1 MAEMNVLEAV
11 REAMREEMARDERVF
26 VLGEDV
32 GIRGGVFLA
41 TDGFVDRFGEERV
54 IDTPIAESSIAGMA
68 LGAAMHGMRPI
79 AEIQFADFIWPVF
92 NQIVGEA
99 ARARYG
105 SNGKL
110 SVPLVLRAPEG
121 GGVRGAL
128 YHSQS
133 AEAYF
138 CHTPGLK
145 VITPATPYDAKGLL
159 KSAIRDDD
167 PVIFLEH
174 KRTYR
179 LVRGEVP
186 EGEYTIPIGKADV
199 KRAGDDVSVFTYGL
213 MVHHCLEAAQTLE
226 GEGIDVEVV
235 DLRTLRP
242 MDMACVLES
251 TMKTGKVLVV
261 HEDNKVGGIGG
272 EVAATIAEDAFE
284 YLDAPVRRL
293 AGPEVPAM
301 PFSPP
306 LEALYMLDSTKI
318 ADAIRRLAA
327 Y

>member
-41 TDGFVDRFGEERV
+41 TDGFVDLFGEERV
-54 IDTPIAESSIAGMA
+54 IDTPIAESSISGMA

-226 GEGIDVEVV
+226 GEGISVEVV

-242 MDMACVLES
+242 LDLEGVLES
-251 TMKTGKVLVV
+251 TMKTGKALVV

-318 ADAIRRLAA
+318 ADAIRNLAA

>member
-1 MAEMNVLEAV
+1 MAVKNVLEAV
-11 REAMREEMARDERVF
+11 RDAMREEMRRDERVF

-32 GIRGGVFLA
+32 GARGGVFLA
-41 TDGFVDRFGEERV
+41 TDGFVDEFGEARV
-54 IDTPIAESSIAGMA
+54 IDTPLAESSIAGIA
-68 LGAAMHGMRPI
+68 VGAALHGLRPI

-99 ARARYG
+99 ARVRYG

-110 SVPLVLRAPEG
+110 GVPMVLRTPEG

-167 PVIFLEH
+167 PVVFLEH

-186 EGEYTIPIGKADV
+186 DEEYTIPIGKADV
-199 KRAGDDVSVFTYGL
+199 KRIGDDISVITYGL
-213 MVHHCLEAAQTLE
+213 MVHHCLEAAATLADE
-226 GEGIDVEVV
+226 GVSVEVV

-242 MDMACVLES
+242 LDTDAVLES
-251 TMKTGKVLVV
+251 VRKTGKALVV

-272 EVAATIAEDAFE
+272 EVAAVIADEAFE
-284 YLDAPVRRL
+284 YLDAPVKRL

-301 PFSPP
+301 PYSPP
-306 LEALYMLDSTKI
+306 LEAMYMLDSQQI
-318 ADAIRRLAA
+318 AAAIRNLAA

>member
-1 MAEMNVLEAV
+1 MQ
-11 REAMREEMARDERVF
+11 EELARDESVF
-26 VLGEDV
+26 VIGEDV

-41 TDGFVDRFGEERV
+41 TDGFIEQFGESRV
-54 IDTPIAESSIAGMA
+54 IDTPLAESSIAGIA

-99 ARARYG
+99 ARVRYG
-105 SNGKL
+105 SKGKL
-110 SVPLVLRAPEG
+110 QVPLVLRTPYG
-121 GGVRGAL
+121 GGIRGAL

-133 AEAYF
+133 VEAYF
-138 CHTPGLK
+138 YHTPGLK
-145 VITPATPYDAKGLL
+145 VVAPATPYDAKGLL
-159 KSAIRDDD
+159 KSAVRDND

-186 EGEYTIPIGKADV
+186 DEEYTLPIGKADV
-199 KRAGDDVSVFTYGL
+199 KRQGDDMTVVTYGL
-213 MVHHCLEAAQTLE
+213 MVHHCLEAANELANE
-226 GEGIDVEVV
+226 GVNVEVV

-242 MDMACVLES
+242 IDEETIVS
-251 TMKTGKVLVV
+251 SVNKTGKALVV
-261 HEDNKVGGIGG
+261 HEDNKAGGIGG
-272 EVAATIAEDAFE
+272 EVAAIISENCFE
-284 YLDAPVRRL
+284 HLDGPVTRL

-306 LEALYMLDSTKI
+306 LEAIYMLDTAKI
-318 ADAIRRLAA
+318 ADAMRMLAA

>member
-1 MAEMNVLEAV
+1 MQ
-11 REAMREEMARDERVF
+11 EELARDDRVF
-26 VLGEDV
+26 VIGEDI

-41 TDGFVDRFGEERV
+41 TDGFIEQFGESRI
-54 IDTPIAESSIAGMA
+54 IDAPLAESSIAGIA

-99 ARARYG
+99 ARVRYG
-105 SNGKL
+105 SKGQL
-110 SVPLVLRAPEG
+110 HVPMVLRTPYG
-121 GGVRGAL
+121 GGIRGAL

-133 AEAYF
+133 VEAYF
-138 CHTPGLK
+138 YHTPGLK
-145 VITPATPYDAKGLL
+145 VVAPATPYDAKGLL

-179 LVRGEVP
+179 LVRGDVP
-186 EGEYTIPIGKADV
+186 DEEYTVPIGKADV
-199 KRAGDDVSVFTYGL
+199 KREGDDMTVVTYGL
-213 MVHHCLEAAQTLE
+213 MVHHCLEAANELAKE
-226 GEGIDVEVV
+226 GVNVEVV

-242 MDMACVLES
+242 IDEETVVS
-251 TMKTGKVLVV
+251 SVNKTGKALVV
-261 HEDNKVGGIGG
+261 HEDNKAGGIGG
-272 EVAATIAEDAFE
+272 EVAAIISEKCFE
-284 YLDAPVRRL
+284 HLDGPVTRL

-306 LEALYMLDSTKI
+306 LEAVYMLDTAKI
-318 ADAIRRLAA
+318 ADAMRQLAA

>member
-1 MAEMNVLEAV
+1 MQ
-11 REAMREEMARDERVF
+11 EELARDDRVF
-26 VLGEDV
+26 VIGEDV

-41 TDGFVDRFGEERV
+41 TDGFFEQFGESRI
-54 IDTPIAESSIAGMA
+54 IDTPLAESSIAGIA

-79 AEIQFADFIWPVF
+79 VEIQFADFIWPVF

-99 ARARYG
+99 ARVRYG
-105 SNGKL
+105 SKGQMH
-110 SVPLVLRAPEG
+110 VPMVLRTPYG
-121 GGVRGAL
+121 GGIRGAL

-133 AEAYF
+133 VEAYF
-138 CHTPGLK
+138 YHTPGLK
-145 VITPATPYDAKGLL
+145 VVAPATPYDAKGLL
-159 KSAIRDDD
+159 KSAVRDDD

-186 EGEYTIPIGKADV
+186 DEEYTIPIGKADV
-199 KRAGDDVSVFTYGL
+199 KREGDDMTVVTYGL
-213 MVHHCLEAAQTLE
+213 MVHHCLEAASQLAEE
-226 GEGIDVEVV
+226 GVSIEVL

-242 MDMACVLES
+242 IDEEAIVS
-251 TMKTGKVLVV
+251 SVNKTGKALVV
-261 HEDNKVGGIGG
+261 HEDNKAGGVGG
-272 EVAATIAEDAFE
+272 EVAAIISESCFE
-284 YLDAPVRRL
+284 HLDGPITRL

-306 LEALYMLDSTKI
+306 LEAIYMLDTAKI
-318 ADAIRRLAA
+318 ADAMRKLAA